1 MYESSVQKASTK
13 KSQGTIIRDYVHET
27 DFEAV
32 KKIHDSTE
40 IDYQMPDLS
49 SKLWLVTKVLEVDG
63 IVRTALGT
71 YIQVE
76 LYLWMDKSD
85 WASPEEKHL
94 AIKLIEEETLNEA
107 WLRGVDQAVLW
118 LPPGMERFGKR
129 LETDFGFTP
138 DRDGWKSY
146 SRPTKI

>member
-49 SKLWLVTKVLEVDG
+49 SKLWLVTK
-63 IVRTALGT
+63 
-71 YIQVE
+71 VE